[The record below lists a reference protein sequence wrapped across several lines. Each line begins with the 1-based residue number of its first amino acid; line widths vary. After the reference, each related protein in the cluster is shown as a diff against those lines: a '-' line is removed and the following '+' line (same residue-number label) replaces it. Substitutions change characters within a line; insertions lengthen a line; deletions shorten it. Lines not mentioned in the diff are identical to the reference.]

1 MEIRNTVKLFLAN
14 ESLVLVDCAS
24 VIAWA
29 AYRYHLDDLTV
40 HILLGVS
47 RRGRSVEPEPMEP
60 SSDG

>member
-1 MEIRNTVKLFLAN
+1 MTSKLFLAN

-29 AYRYHLDDLTV
+29 AYSPCIYYWVCPDV
-40 HILLGVS
+40 
-47 RRGRSVEPEPMEP
+47 EP